1 MTDTMIRGT
10 NLSPDVATAVLRQAY
25 IDRQQQ
31 SGTLDPSVIDDIRM
45 GKQDQSIGFDDA
57 AYALTNAE
65 VVWGKAQQDLGSF
78 GGLGKQE
85 QSLGERHRTEA

>member
-10 NLSPDVATAVLRQAY
+10 NLTTDVASAVLRQAY

-31 SGTLDPSVIDDIRM
+31 SGTLDPSQVEDIRM
-45 GKQDQSIGFDDA
+45 GKQDQSIGFEDA

-65 VVWGKAQQDLGSF
+65 SVWPKAQQGLDA
-78 GGLGKQE
+78 GGFGKQE
-85 QSLGERHRTEA
+85 QSLGQRQHT